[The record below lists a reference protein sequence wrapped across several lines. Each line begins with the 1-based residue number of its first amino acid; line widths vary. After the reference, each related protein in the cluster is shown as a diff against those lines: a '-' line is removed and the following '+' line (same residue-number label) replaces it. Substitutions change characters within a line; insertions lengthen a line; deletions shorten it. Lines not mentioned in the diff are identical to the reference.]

1 MLEALLDREQACNT
15 SNFRTEAP
23 GLPLTKED
31 LEVYLDDLA
40 RKGRAAGTLDVYRR
54 NVYALYDDLPD
65 NKTVLPGM
73 LAKWKKKLQTDG
85 YSPRTI
91 NIRVSV
97 ANGLMAFMGRRD
109 LQAVGSLEVDTAQP
123 ELTRIEY
130 LRLLTT
136 ARALNKERLY
146 LLIKLFGCTGIPL
159 QELSRIT
166 VEALTQERQIIV
178 QCCGAAQPLRLPDFF
193 RQELLSYARRKRII
207 HGPIFCTKHG
217 KPLSRTFV
225 TENIKRL
232 CRDACVPEEKAN
244 PRCLKHLWQKTQD
257 DIRIQVAH
265 LVEQAYDRLM
275 EAEQLTVGWDAGKE
289 VREM

>member
-54 NVYALYDDLPD
+54 NVYALYDDLPN

-178 QCCGAAQPLRLPDFF
+178 QC
-193 RQELLSYARRKRII
+193 
-207 HGPIFCTKHG
+207 
-217 KPLSRTFV
+217 V
-225 TENIKRL
+225 
-232 CRDACVPEEKAN
+232 
-244 PRCLKHLWQKTQD
+244 
-257 DIRIQVAH
+257 
-265 LVEQAYDRLM
+265 
-275 EAEQLTVGWDAGKE
+275 
-289 VREM
+289 